1 MQKLLP
7 PSSSQS
13 SAATFADS
21 VQQKMQSWVQD
32 VELVDRRM
40 LDLCAEPA
48 DNEILLKALRYHLA
62 CGGGRSR
69 SKLVLTTSSAL
80 GLTRDDAVSMAAA
93 AELLHNASL
102 VQDDLQDLA
111 RSRRGQPAVW
121 NAFGTNTALGLTD
134 LMITA
139 SFAAVADV
147 TETKAIPRLIRRL
160 HRAVAQTLYGQ
171 SYDVGQY
178 GYDQLAP
185 EICLEVARAKSG
197 PLFALGLELPLITA
211 ELDDYV
217 PYARGAAN
225 AFGMGYQIVDD
236 ITDRD
241 EDKEQGAI
249 ANMVLALELENNPV
263 EAQALAAKIAQE
275 YLGLAS
281 IMGKQLPNQCGYLLE
296 DFSDRLADKLG
307 KSINA

>member
-1 MQKLLP
+1 
-7 PSSSQS
+7 
-13 SAATFADS
+13 
-21 VQQKMQSWVQD
+21 MQSWVHD
-32 VELVDRRM
+32 VELVDQRM

-48 DNEILLKALRYHLA
+48 ENEILLKALRHHLSS
-62 CGGGRSR
+62 GGGRSR

-80 GLTRDDAVSMAAA
+80 NLTRDDAVSMAAA

-121 NAFGTNTALGLTD
+121 SAFGTNAALGLTD

-139 SFAAVADV
+139 SFAAIADV
-147 TETKAIPRLIRRL
+147 SKTKAVPHLIRRL

-171 SYDVGQY
+171 AYDVGQY
-178 GYDQLAP
+178 GYDQLEP

-197 PLFALGLELPLITA
+197 PLFAFGLELPLITA

-281 IMGKQLPNQCGYLLE
+281 IMGKQLPNQSGYLLE
-296 DFSDRLADKLG
+296 DFSDRLTDKLR
-307 KSINA
+307 KTIDA